1 MLGMYGAWFGSIL
14 LMALPAVWGSDRS
27 GQEILDLV
35 LGEEFCTG
43 MEPWLKDEHL
53 TAGRE

>member
-1 MLGMYGAWFGSIL
+1 VLGMYGAWFGSIL
-14 LMALPAVWGSDRS
+14 LMALPAVWGSDRA